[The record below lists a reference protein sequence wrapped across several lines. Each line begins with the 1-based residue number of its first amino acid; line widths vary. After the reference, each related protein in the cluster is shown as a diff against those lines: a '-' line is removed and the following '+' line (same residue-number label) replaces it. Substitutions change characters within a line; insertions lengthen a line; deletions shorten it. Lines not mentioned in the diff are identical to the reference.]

1 MLLTFFGNPWIHNVN
16 VDQILVRLSPR
27 SGEHASEVR
36 TLAEIHFVQSPQ
48 FSTGADGNV
57 RALLLLE
64 QCLVDVLGGS
74 QLLPAGIR
82 TEIITLRDDV
92 GDFTHFLGLLM
103 LASRTSFSSSESEG
117 LEERFRFLAI
127 RPETE
132 SRAAPNGCWTWLMN
146 CPILQQQLA
155 DATQKRN

>member
-92 GDFTHFLGLLM
+92 GQVTSLTSWDSSCSHPGLHSAHPSPRDLRSVSVSWPSAQRQSHELLPMVAGLG
-103 LASRTSFSSSESEG
+103 
-117 LEERFRFLAI
+117 
-127 RPETE
+127 
-132 SRAAPNGCWTWLMN
+132 
-146 CPILQQQLA
+146 
-155 DATQKRN
+155 